1 MPRVRDMFISYSELI
16 SGICR
21 ASEKKIM
28 SERAISRSVHGV
40 EKMQFLCQFVVMH
53 NFKYDRMQKD
63 AKYSIFGRRH
73 MKNNEACNDLMMHG
87 ILP

>member
-1 MPRVRDMFISYSELI
+1 MFISYSELI

-21 ASEKKIM
+21 AGEKKINQII

-40 EKMQFLCQFVVMH
+40 QKMHFLCQFVVMH

-63 AKYSIFGRRH
+63 AKYLIFGRRH
-73 MKNNEACNDLMMHG
+73 MKTNEAYNDLMMHG

>member
-1 MPRVRDMFISYSELI
+1 MSRVRDMFISYSELI

-21 ASEKKIM
+21 ASEKKII
-28 SERAISRSVHGV
+28 SERAISRSVHGL

-63 AKYSIFGRRH
+63 AKYLIFGRRN
-73 MKNNEACNDLMMHG
+73 MKNNEACKDLMMHG

>member
-1 MPRVRDMFISYSELI
+1 MSRARDMFISYSELI
-16 SGICR
+16 LGICR
-21 ASEKKIM
+21 ASEQKIS

-63 AKYSIFGRRH
+63 AKYLIFGRRH
-73 MKNNEACNDLMMHG
+73 MKTNEAYNDLMMHG

>member
-1 MPRVRDMFISYSELI
+1 MSRVRDMFMSYSEHI

-21 ASEKKIM
+21 ASEKKII

-53 NFKYDRMQKD
+53 HFKYDRMHKD
-63 AKYSIFGRRH
+63 AKYLIFGRRH
-73 MKNNEACNDLMMHG
+73 IKNNEACNDLMMHG

>member
-1 MPRVRDMFISYSELI
+1 MSRVRDMFISYRELI
-16 SGICR
+16 SGIFR
-21 ASEKKIM
+21 ASEKKII

-63 AKYSIFGRRH
+63 AKYLIFGRRH